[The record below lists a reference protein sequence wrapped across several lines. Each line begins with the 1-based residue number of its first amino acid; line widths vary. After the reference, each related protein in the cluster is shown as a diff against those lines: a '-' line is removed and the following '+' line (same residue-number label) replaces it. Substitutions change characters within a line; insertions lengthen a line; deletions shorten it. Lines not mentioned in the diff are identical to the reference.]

1 VSDEFPSAFS
11 EFAIGSQIAGYRLEE
26 QIGRGGMAVV
36 YRAHDVRLDRNVAL
50 KILAPGLAADDAFRK
65 RFIRESRA
73 AAAVD
78 HPNIIPVYDAGEA
91 DGVLFIAMRFVHG
104 RDVRT
109 LLDATGPLPAGRATD
124 IIGQVAAALDA
135 AHARGLV
142 HRDVKPAN
150 MLLDATAGG
159 GRQDHVYLSDFGLSK
174 QSHLS
179 QTGLT
184 SAGQFL
190 GTLDY
195 VAPEQVEGHPVDGR
209 ADLYALA
216 CAAFELLSGAPPFK
230 RDAGL
235 AVVWAKLSEPPPSLS
250 SRRADL
256 PAAVDGVMSRGMAK
270 VPADRYATCGEFA
283 AALREACGLGPV
295 VPLPPALPVR
305 DPTEIA
311 LPPIRSGG
319 PWDEA
324 APLGGAA
331 AASASAPP
339 ASAGPSIQASGPQ
352 PGSPPAA
359 AGPSAAGPSAAGP
372 SAAGPSAAGPPTE
385 TGHVPAA
392 KPTKPGLTEPSP
404 PAPAEPAWGPSWPSS
419 RSEPEYRLPSYY
431 PAQSDYRASQP
442 SSPSPPRVQ
451 AASTVV
457 HPPLSR
463 PWWRGRAAMSI
474 AAAAVVIG
482 VVVAAF
488 TTLHHGGGSG
498 GNGSGGSNR
507 SGGGL
512 ATAIQPPGCST
523 AAASAQSLTQVRGQT
538 VSLGGNPFGVVVTP
552 DGKYSFV
559 SLGNAVAVLNNAGSL
574 APAHVT
580 TVPAPGAKKDEA
592 ITSNG
597 TYLLAATGSGAYVI
611 STARAEAGDGSGAV
625 LGKLAG
631 PPGNP
636 SNEVAFSPDN
646 KFVFITFQNQGDVA
660 VFDLAEA
667 IAGGFGQAGLKGLI
681 QLGSG
686 SDPQAMAVSPDGQW
700 LYVTGESQTGRLFV
714 VDLQKAE
721 TNPAHAVHSSAAA
734 GCAPARVITDG
745 TNVWVT
751 DRDSNALVVFSAAK
765 LLSNPAQSL
774 IARVSTG
781 QTPIG
786 LSFVNGGNEIM
797 VADANTRGVQGA
809 DNLALFSTQLALQGK
824 KGALKGFISTG
835 QVPRELA
842 LEPGGKTLL
851 WTDNGSGQLQAIDTG
866 SLP

>member
-1 VSDEFPSAFS
+1 VSNEFPSAFS
-11 EFAIGSQIAGYRLEE
+11 EFPIGSQIAGYRLEE

-50 KILAPGLAADDAFRK
+50 KILAPGLAADDAFRQ

-109 LLDATGPLPAGRATD
+109 LLDATGPLPAARATD
-124 IIGQVAAALDA
+124 IVAQVAAALDA
-135 AHARGLV
+135 AHAHGLV

-174 QSHLS
+174 QSQLS

-195 VAPEQVEGHPVDGR
+195 VAPEQVESGPVDGR
-209 ADLYALA
+209 ADQYALA

-235 AVVWAKLSEPPPSLS
+235 AVVWAKLSEPPPPLS

-256 PAAVDGVMSRGMAK
+256 PAAVDGVMRRGMAK
-270 VPADRYATCGEFA
+270 APQDRFATCGEFT
-283 AALREACGLGPV
+283 AALREACALGPA
-295 VPLPPALPVR
+295 VPLPPAAPVR

-311 LPPIRSGG
+311 LPPVRPGG
-319 PWDEA
+319 PPDQAGW
-324 APLGGAA
+324 AA
-331 AASASAPP
+331 AASASPP
-339 ASAGPSIQASGPQ
+339 PVSAGPPAYA
-352 PGSPPAA
+352 PGSPP
-359 AGPSAAGPSAAGP
+359 GPPP
-372 SAAGPSAAGPPTE
+372 AAGPPTE
-385 TGHVPAA
+385 AAQVPGTR
-392 KPTKPGLTEPSP
+392 PTKPGLTDPSLHVPENPVWGRPSP
-404 PAPAEPAWGPSWPSS
+404 PPSS
-419 RSEPEYRLPSYY
+419 GPDYRLPVYY
-431 PAQSDYRASQP
+431 PEQSDYRASQP
-442 SSPSPPRVQ
+442 SSPSPPRPH

-457 HPPLSR
+457 HPPLGR
-463 PWWRGRAAMSI
+463 PWWRSRAAMS
-474 AAAAVVIG
+474 AAAVVVVIG
-482 VVVAAF
+482 IGAAIF
-488 TTLHHGGGSG
+488 SALHHGGGS
-498 GNGSGGSNR
+498 

-512 ATAIQPPGCST
+512 PAGLSTGGSAAALAAPGCTT
-523 AAASAQSLTQVRGQT
+523 ATASAQALKQVHSQSL
-538 VSLGGNPFGVVVTP
+538 SLGGNPFGVVVTP

-559 SLGNAVAVLNNAGSL
+559 SLGDAITVLNNTGSL
-574 APAHVT
+574 AQARVA
-580 TVPAPGAKKDEA
+580 TVPAAGAKKDEA

-597 TYLLAATGSGAYVI
+597 KYLLAATGSGAYVI
-611 STARAEAGDGSGAV
+611 SAPRAEAGDGSGAV
-625 LGKLAG
+625 LGTLAG
-631 PPGNP
+631 PAGNP
-636 SNEVAFSPDN
+636 ANEVAVSPDG

-660 VFDLAEA
+660 VFDLQEA

-681 QLGSG
+681 QLGAA
-686 SDPQAMAVSPDGQW
+686 SDPQGMAFSPNGHW
-700 LYVTGESQTGRLFV
+700 LYVTGESQAGRLYV
-714 VDLQKAE
+714 VDLQTAE
-721 TNPAHAVHSSAAA
+721 TAPSHALHSSAAA
-734 GCAPARVITDG
+734 GCAPARVIVSSDG
-745 TNVWVT
+745 TVVWVT
-751 DRDSNALVVFSAAK
+751 DRDSNMLVAFSAAK
-765 LLSNPAQSL
+765 LLSNPSQSL
-774 IARVSTG
+774 IARVSLG

-809 DNLALFSTQLALQGK
+809 DNLALISTQLALQGK
-824 KGALKGFISTG
+824 SGAVRGFISTG
-835 QVPRELA
+835 RIPRELA
-842 LEPGGKTLL
+842 LEPGGKTLF